1 MAMEVEKY
9 EVNIEHFGIYQREG
23 DNVFEALDLLKQ
35 ELNPA
40 TPFRILSAFIIKSS
54 ESKVEI
60 TDILNGTCY
69 AVSQPTAQ

>member
-1 MAMEVEKY
+1 MDVGKY
-9 EVNIEHFGIYQREG
+9 EINIEHLGIYQKES
-23 DNVFEALDLLKQ
+23 DNIFVALELLKK

-40 TPFRILSAFIIKSS
+40 TPFRILSAFIIKGS

-69 AVSQPTAQ
+69 PVSQPTAQ